1 MLFFVAGFQ
10 LTFFFLGGESKKFFR
25 LEYISSNLDF
35 HEFLLF
41 AVELQFLKVGDILAL
56 RCDVLFFISS
66 IGRFL
71 DFDEFLLS
79 AIAVSIS
86 VFWKLKKFLLYDNLD
101 SILLFFLPMYSILCP
116 ECSGFLEFVNRIL
129 MRFDAFLLYDVLF
142 FVLG

>member
-1 MLFFVAGFQ
+1 MEFVEWSLLFFVAGFQ

-41 AVELQFLKVGDILAL
+41 AVELQFLKVGDILAF
-56 RCDVLFFISS
+56 RCDVLFFVSS

-86 VFWKLKKFLLYDNLD
+86 VFWKLKKFLLYIEHDIRQLGFD
-101 SILLFFLPMYSILCP
+101 SSLLPSDVFYSL
-116 ECSGFLEFVNRIL
+116 SR
-129 MRFDAFLLYDVLF
+129 M
-142 FVLG
+142 

>member
-1 MLFFVAGFQ
+1 MEFALFRCWIPINV
-10 LTFFFLGGESKKFFR
+10 FFGGGESKKFFR

-56 RCDVLFFISS
+56 RCDVLFFVSS

-79 AIAVSIS
+79 AIAVSIN
-86 VFWKLKKFLLYDNLD
+86 VFWKLKKFLLYIEHDIRQLGFD
-101 SILLFFLPMYSILCP
+101 SSLLPCDVFYSL
-116 ECSGFLEFVNRIL
+116 SR
-129 MRFDAFLLYDVLF
+129 M
-142 FVLG
+142 

>member
-10 LTFFFLGGESKKFFR
+10 LTFFFLGGKSKKFFR

-56 RCDVLFFISS
+56 RCDVLFFVSS
-66 IGRFL
+66 IDRFL

-86 VFWKLKKFLLYDNLD
+86 VFWKLKKFLLYIEHDIRQLGFD
-101 SILLFFLPMYSILCP
+101 SSLLPCDVFYSL
-116 ECSGFLEFVNRIL
+116 SR
-129 MRFDAFLLYDVLF
+129 M
-142 FVLG
+142 